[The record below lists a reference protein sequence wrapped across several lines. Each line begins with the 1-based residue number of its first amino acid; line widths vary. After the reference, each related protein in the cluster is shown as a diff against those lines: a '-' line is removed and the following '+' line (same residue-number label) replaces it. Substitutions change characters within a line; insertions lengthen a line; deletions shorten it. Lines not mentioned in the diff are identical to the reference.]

1 GQRQS
6 CIRDSPLPS
15 RPPNGEPR
23 VTDPTSLDAGGLTAG
38 YAAGDFTPVDVA
50 LAVLE
55 RAAAIDAI
63 VNAFVVI
70 DAEGAL
76 DAARESAARWA
87 AGSPLGPLDGVPASV
102 KDILLQ
108 RGRPTLRGS
117 AAVEPTGPFTED
129 APSVAR
135 LREAG
140 CVLIGKTTT
149 PEFGWKGVT
158 DCPPHGA
165 TGNPHAPDRT
175 AGGSSG
181 GAAAAVAFGAGPLAL
196 GTDGGGSVRIPAAF
210 CGIFALKPTYGRV
223 PLYPASA
230 FGTLAH
236 VGPMTRTAADSATLL
251 DVIGRPDTRDWSHLG
266 PPPAGYRAALEP
278 PADTTVSRPLAGLR
292 VAALHGRMA
301 PEAKDEVMR
310 RFSAGEVDVLVATTV
325 IEVGVNVPN
334 ATVMAI
340 MDADRFGVSQL
351 HQLRGRVGRGEHP
364 GLCLLVTDLPAAAP
378 ARARLEAVASTRD
391 GFELSRIDLEQRR
404 EGDVL
409 GQAQSGG
416 RSSLRMLA
424 VIEDE
429 DIIAE
434 ARREAGE
441 LVERDPELVRTPALR
456 TALDALLD
464 AEREEFL
471 ERG

>member
-1 GQRQS
+1 M
-6 CIRDSPLPS
+6 
-15 RPPNGEPR
+15 
-23 VTDPTSLDAGGLTAG
+23 TDPTSLDAGGLTAG